1 MRKIHIVSLYNS
13 SKFNNII
20 SIGIEICKVTGLIK
34 NPSNVKLLKIKSK
47 KVFIF
52 SAKSLGN
59 AGIFIQ
65 EKQVY
70 NKVLN
75 KFNIKL
81 EPKVRTYGSKG
92 EISWDTL

>member
-1 MRKIHIVSLYNS
+1 MFNIGILRKIHIVSLYKL

-20 SIGIEICKVTGLIK
+20 SIGIDICKVTGLIK

-52 SAKSLGN
+52 AANSLGN
-59 AGIFIQ
+59 AGILIQ

-75 KFNIKL
+75 KFNIA
-81 EPKVRTYGSKG
+81 SN
-92 EISWDTL
+92 ITL